1 MFDGK
6 EELDLTMKRNKL
18 DLLDLLSSEKNVY
31 TVTNVRLIDTICTF
45 LLLLLHGG
53 IN

>member
-1 MFDGK
+1 MYDGK
-6 EELDLTMKRNKL
+6 EELDLTMKRNKV
-18 DLLDLLSSEKNVY
+18 DLLDLLSSEKSVY
-31 TVTNVRLIDTICTF
+31 TVSNVRPIDTICTF